1 MQASWPQRTVQ
12 LVATRQSMA
21 PAHPDAGHSIE
32 QAIPSGH
39 LMSPVQGLHG
49 VPQLNW
55 QVPPMQLP
63 PAAMQS
69 SHALVATGVPQMMPP
84 VPAPPP
90 VPVAPPRP
98 PPSPAAPPPVPAVPD
113 SPPPVPAVSV
123 EPASP
128 PPPTVPAAPSPAVP
142 P

>member
-1 MQASWPQRTVQ
+1 MQ
-12 LVATRQSMA
+12 LVDWRQSMA

-39 LMSPVQGLHG
+39 LMSPVQGLQG
-49 VPQLNW
+49 VPQMNW
-55 QVPPMQLP
+55 HVPPMQLP

-84 VPAPPP
+84 APAPPP
-90 VPVAPPRP
+90 VPV
-98 PPSPAAPPPVPAVPD
+98 VPAP
-113 SPPPVPAVSV
+113 
-123 EPASP
+123 
-128 PPPTVPAAPSPAVP
+128 PSPAVP